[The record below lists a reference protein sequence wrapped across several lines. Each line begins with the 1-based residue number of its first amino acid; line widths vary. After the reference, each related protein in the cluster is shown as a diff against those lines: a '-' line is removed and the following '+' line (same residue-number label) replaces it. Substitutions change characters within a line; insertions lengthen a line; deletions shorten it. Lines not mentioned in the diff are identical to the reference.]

1 MLCSNNNSCW
11 IWILLI
17 LFILFWNCGGF
28 GCSTGGFGCGG
39 GCNQNCGPC
48 CNPCPTPSGCA
59 QTCC

>member
-28 GCSTGGFGCGG
+28 GCGTGV
-39 GCNQNCGPC
+39 QNCCNPC
-48 CNPCPTPSGCA
+48 CNPCANPCAAPNGCGP